1 MHKTTGIPKLE
12 IVIKRQSL
20 FCVAIIALIYIVPTI
35 ALAQQVPDT
44 LFRPVTTPPKYP
56 PGKGPKVM
64 IDEAH
69 HNFHT
74 SVNRFKPFALLLKR
88 DGYNILR
95 GEHPFTT
102 DYLKTADIVVI
113 SNALNEKN
121 LSNWTLPTP
130 SAFTDEEIQSLKVWV
145 EGGGSLF
152 LIADHMPFP
161 GNAEQLAAAFG
172 FKFYNGFALTEHV
185 VFAPDLFC
193 LANHRLQQHEVTAG
207 LDSIRTFTG
216 QGFDIP
222 PQAQPVLALD
232 EEFYMLMPETAW
244 VFNDDTPRL
253 EGKGKYQG
261 ATLQFGKG
269 KVAVFGEAAT
279 FSAQIAQKLFKMGFN
294 HENAKHNAQL
304 ALNVIHWLDED
315 ELPTR
320 D

>member
-1 MHKTTGIPKLE
+1 MHKPTGMTKAK

-20 FCVAIIALIYIVPTI
+20 ISLAIIALFYIAPTFT
-35 ALAQQVPDT
+35 LAQQVPDT
-44 LFRPVTTPPKYP
+44 LFRPITTPPKYP
-56 PGKGPKVM
+56 PGKGPKIL

-88 DGYNILR
+88 DGYKILR
-95 GEHPFTT
+95 GKQPFTS
-102 DYLKTADIVVI
+102 DYLNTTDIVVI
-113 SNALNEKN
+113 SNALNEQN
-121 LSNWTLPTP
+121 LESWSLPTP
-130 SAFTDEEIQSLKVWV
+130 SAFTDGEIQALKNWV
-145 EGGGSLF
+145 ENGGSLF

-161 GNAEQLAAAFG
+161 GNAEHLAAAFG

-193 LANHRLQQHEVTAG
+193 YANRRLQHHEITQDI
-207 LDSIRTFTG
+207 DSIRTFTG

-222 PQAQPVLALD
+222 SQARPVLALD

-244 VFNDDTPRL
+244 VFNDDTPKL

-261 ATLQFGKG
+261 ATLNFGKG
-269 KVAVFGEAAT
+269 KVAVFGEAAS
-279 FSAQIAQKLFKMGFN
+279 FSAQTAQKLFKMGFN

-315 ELPTR
+315 
-320 D
+320 